1 MGSKKT
7 ELEADFSVLVMSL
20 AGSAACGLGIAPNPE
35 TGRSEKHLELA
46 KFNIDLLMCLQEK
59 TKGNLTDP
67 EQKLL
72 DRLLND
78 LRLQYI
84 QKA

>member
-1 MGSKKT
+1 MGSENC
-7 ELEADFSVLVMSL
+7 ELQVDFSMLVMSL
-20 AGSAACGLGIAPNPE
+20 AGSAACGLGITPNPE
-35 TGRSEKHLELA
+35 TGKTEKHLDMA

-84 QKA
+84 QRA

>member
-1 MGSKKT
+1 MGSNKN

-35 TGRSEKHLELA
+35 TGKSEKQIELA

-84 QKA
+84 QRA

>member
-1 MGSKKT
+1 MGAENC
-7 ELEADFSVLVMSL
+7 ELEADFSCLVMSL

-35 TGRSEKHLELA
+35 TGKSEQHLEMA

-72 DRLLND
+72 DRLVGD

-84 QKA
+84 QRA